1 MNQQRRHTLKAGM
14 GLGMFGVL
22 VSMGMLRPGVA
33 LAATDRAIF
42 AATTLAEA
50 FAAIGAGKP
59 DQSAE
64 ILISAPDIA
73 ENGAVVPIGVTTSLP
88 GTEQIAIMV
97 EKNPN
102 MVAATFSIPD
112 GTLPDIQTRVK
123 MAQTSD
129 VWVLVKANG
138 KFHVARKEVRVT
150 LGGCG

>member
-1 MNQQRRHTLKAGM
+1 MDQQRRHTLKAGM

-22 VSMGMLRPGVA
+22 VSTGMLRPGVA

-42 AATTLAEA
+42 SATTLAEA